1 MRGLHLSGAVLLLVS
16 SIILLIPALYQG
28 LNALTAG
35 RPWIQIIIGIVGIIV
50 SLAMFAG
57 KPESASTNS

>member
-1 MRGLHLSGAVLLLVS
+1 MRGLHLSGALLLLVS

-28 LNALTAG
+28 LNSLTAG
-35 RPWIQIIIGIVGIIV
+35 RPWMQILIGIVGMIV

-57 KPESASTNS
+57 KQENASS

>member
-1 MRGLHLSGAVLLLVS
+1 MKGLHLSGAALLLVS

-35 RPWIQIIIGIVGIIV
+35 RPWIQIIVGIVGIIV

-57 KPESASTNS
+57 KQENISS